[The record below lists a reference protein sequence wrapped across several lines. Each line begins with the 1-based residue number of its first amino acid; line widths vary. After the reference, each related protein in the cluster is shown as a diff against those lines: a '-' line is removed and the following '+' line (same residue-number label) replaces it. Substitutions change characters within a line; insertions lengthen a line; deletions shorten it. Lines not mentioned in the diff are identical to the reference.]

1 MSLDIVVCKS
11 IYQEPNLWSPN
22 GFVIDDLVHS
32 VFSCNLCVAGYCY
45 IAYIT
50 YSWTYSFLHH
60 CCMVSTHMTKGTVL
74 SFISAS
80 SAEANW

>member
-50 YSWTYSFLHH
+50 YS
-60 CCMVSTHMTKGTVL
+60 
-74 SFISAS
+74 
-80 SAEANW
+80 